1 MIVTSL
7 RLRALPLGICLIWL
21 ACESHFSPAF
31 FAANVQYSVSEIMG
45 RMRIAEMAPG
55 PKPRWRTAAIG
66 ANGR

>member
-1 MIVTSL
+1 MTVTSL
-7 RLRALPLGICLIWL
+7 RLRALPLGVFLIWL

-45 RMRIAEMAPG
+45 CMNIAKTTPG
-55 PKPRWRTAAIG
+55 PLPRWQTASIG